1 MKIKDSFTINA
12 PKSDVWDIFQDIDK
26 LAAWMPGCKS
36 MKTISET
43 EYEAEMEVKTRF
55 MTVTFTANG
64 QIKDKVEGEEMLV
77 EIVGTPMKLAGLF
90 KTRMKAQFR
99 EVSPSE
105 TEVVYEM
112 DLQMMGR
119 LASLGDVLMKGVVKK
134 SANEF
139 ADNVRN
145 HFATRSSAS

>member
-1 MKIKDSFTINA
+1 MKITDAFVIDA
-12 PKSDVWDIFQDIDK
+12 ARGDVWDVFLDIDK
-26 LAAWMPGCKS
+26 LAAWMPGCKA
-36 MKTISET
+36 MKSLSDT

-64 QIKDKVEGEEMLV
+64 QIRDKVDGEQIVL
-77 EIVGTPMKLAGLF
+77 EIVGTPVKLAGLF
-90 KTRMKAQFR
+90 KTKMKARFH
-99 EVSPSE
+99 ELSPTR
-105 TEVVYEM
+105 TEVAYEM

-139 ADNVRN
+139 VANVQS
-145 HFATRSSAS
+145 HFARQASSG

>member
-1 MKIKDSFTINA
+1 MKIKDSFTIDA
-12 PKSDVWDIFQDIDK
+12 AKSDVWDIFQDVDQ
-26 LAAWMPGCKS
+26 LATWMPGCKS

-55 MTVTFTANG
+55 MTVNFTANG

-90 KTRMKAQFR
+90 KTKMKAQFR
-99 EVSPSE
+99 ETGPNQ
-105 TEVVYEM
+105 TEIVYEM

-145 HFATRSSAS
+145 YFATRTPAS